1 MKSKQS
7 STKQLNSSK
16 SIGETIIEDSEQS
29 SLLYEKGIFLLNFKL
44 KTHFLKLN
52 LQTLLSVKI
61 KFPLDL
67 L

>member
-7 STKQLNSSK
+7 STKQLSSSK

-44 KTHFLKLN
+44 KTYFLNLN

>member
-29 SLLYEKGIFLLNFKL
+29 SLLYEKGIFF
-44 KTHFLKLN
+44 
-52 LQTLLSVKI
+52 VK
-61 KFPLDL
+61 F
-67 L
+67 